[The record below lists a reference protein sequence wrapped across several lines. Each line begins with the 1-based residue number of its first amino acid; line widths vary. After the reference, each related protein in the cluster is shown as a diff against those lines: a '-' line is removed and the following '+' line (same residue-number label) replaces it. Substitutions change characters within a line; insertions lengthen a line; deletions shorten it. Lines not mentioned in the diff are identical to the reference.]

1 MVEYLLTSMSPPNG
15 ELYPW
20 MEIRSQTVKTNKLEL
35 VSDNSGFSS
44 SVSGLPGTRSLFIR
58 YRADA
63 VPGESLLTMLPGNE
77 SWIYHPMLTSNDI
90 TGTSSSSNGLRI
102 QPLTDT
108 QLHMQH
114 LAFKVI
120 QPPTTMISY
129 LTITIDF
136 DVWKVNQD
144 SLPAGSVLM
153 FNIQLFQATLPDFSD
168 EVALVGGSL
177 QNDRF
182 NIMLNEPDPTTNI
195 TATNKQVCRFT
206 TTTSYTPPDQTTTF
220 YRFKI
225 SRSTS
230 TTDATKMR
238 WDQITLTANLVDE
251 ST

>member
-1 MVEYLLTSMSPPNG
+1 MVEYLMTTVPPPDG
-15 ELYPW
+15 EVYDW
-20 MEIRSQTVKTNKLEL
+20 MQIRADGVKTNRLEL
-35 VSDNSGFSS
+35 IP
-44 SVSGLPGTRSLFIR
+44 SVGGESPQVTGVPGSRFLFIR

-63 VPGESLLTMLPGNE
+63 TPGESLLTMLPGNE
-77 SWIYHPMLTSNDI
+77 SWIFHPMLTSNDI

-108 QLHMQH
+108 QLNMQY

-129 LTITIDF
+129 LTINIDLNA
-136 DVWKVNQD
+136 WKISQD

-168 EVALVGGSL
+168 EVALIGGSL

-195 TATNKQVCRFT
+195 TATNKQVCQFT
-206 TTTSYTPPDQTTTF
+206 TTVSYTPPNQTTTF
-220 YRFKI
+220 FRFKI

-238 WDQITLTANLVDE
+238 WDQITLTANLFDE